1 MQQLVL
7 VENTWQSVGKL
18 SLRERQALRQVS
30 LRAAVRDL
38 VRTEAVFAL
47 REEQGG
53 WSIRPR
59 NVAGHVTVE
68 GMDIVVRPKVGSIVT
83 GGMLR
88 DIGLSNLRS
97 PVWSGTGPLR
107 EHFVAQFLD
116 IADELAALGFPS
128 NFQKFSEVGTRP
140 RGKIAFGRYAGP
152 SPNVQYSFGAF
163 MLNSP
168 ANRYVAFAAQ
178 DVVQDGTLSGIYRA
192 RAERLLIQLSSVSRS
207 IDEPA
212 FPSGAADG
220 LESAVLHTAWN
231 VVHGLGADLEAGRFK
246 ASGFLIQMS
255 RLFELWLCQV
265 LAELADELGYKLST
279 QGSGGG
285 RSLYLDAKRTLRLRP
300 DFAFWDDGVCV
311 MVGDCKYKVRDLST
325 PRDDLYQIASYIS
338 GANSVRGLIIYADSL
353 PLDNLGLFD
362 SRGPRVRSFGAS
374 LGGVVAGASLAD
386 IKVKVRNSVTES
398 LELADTP
405 SV

>member
-18 SLRERQALRQVS
+18 SFRQRQALRQVT
-30 LRAAVRDL
+30 LRLAVRDD
-38 VRTEAVFAL
+38 VQKETVFAL

-68 GMDIVVRPKVGSIVT
+68 GIDIVVRPKVGSIVA

-88 DIGLSNLRS
+88 DIGLSDLRS

-116 IADELAALGFPS
+116 VADELAALGFPS
-128 NFQKFSEVGTRP
+128 KFQSFSEVGTRP

-152 SPNVQYSFGAF
+152 SPNVQYTFGSFV
-163 MLNSP
+163 LDSP

-178 DVVQDGTLSGIYRA
+178 DVVHDRTISDKYRA
-192 RAERLLIQLSSVSRS
+192 RAERLLIKLSSVSRS
-207 IDEPA
+207 IHEPA
-212 FPSGAADG
+212 FPSGEVDG
-220 LESAVLHTAWN
+220 LESTVLHAAWN
-231 VVHGLGADLEAGRFK
+231 VVHGLGADLEAGRSTS
-246 ASGFLIQMS
+246 SGFLIQMS

-265 LAELADELGYKLST
+265 LAELAGELGYNLST
-279 QGSGGG
+279 QGAGGG
-285 RSLYLDAKRTLRLRP
+285 TSTYLDAARTLRLRP
-300 DFAFWDDGVCV
+300 DFAFWDEDGCV
-311 MVGDCKYKVRDLST
+311 MVGDCKYKVRDSST
-325 PRDDLYQIASYIS
+325 PRDDLYQIASYMS

-353 PLDNLGLFD
+353 PLDNLVLLN

-374 LGGVVAGASLAD
+374 LGGIVAGASLVD
-386 IKVKVRNSVTES
+386 IKVKVRKSVMES
-398 LELADTP
+398 LELADQP
-405 SV
+405 WA